1 MPSVSI
7 QRRIQ
12 KCKRVTMQL
21 GSVVCVTLL
30 AFAVGSMGAPL
41 DPVATPYIVQ
51 YENNNAQNEGYSFE
65 YELSDEQR
73 RKEEGTIRFS
83 KDEEG
88 KDVQFVAVQGRYSFV
103 SDDGRTYWVEYV
115 ADENGY
121 RTRMGTGDYDTDRKL
136 DGRSGLKNRPVV

>member
-1 MPSVSI
+1 M
-7 QRRIQ
+7 QRSLFAFVALA
-12 KCKRVTMQL
+12 VT
-21 GSVVCVTLL
+21 V
-30 AFAVGSMGAPL
+30 AVGITAAPV

-73 RKEEGTIRFS
+73 RKEEGTIRYS
-83 KDEEG
+83 KDEDG
-88 KDVQFVAVQGRYSFV
+88 KDVQFVAVQGRYSYV
-103 SDDGRTYWVEYV
+103 GDDGRTYWVEYV

-136 DGRSGLKNRPVV
+136 ELSNDRKNRPFV

>member
-1 MPSVSI
+1 
-7 QRRIQ
+7 
-12 KCKRVTMQL
+12 MQL
-21 GSVVCVTLL
+21 HVI
-30 AFAVGSMGAPL
+30 AFVALTVLIATTGAVPI

-51 YENNNAQNEGYSFE
+51 YESNNAQNEGYSFE

-73 RKEEGTIRFS
+73 RKEQGTLRYT

-88 KDVQFVAVQGRYSFV
+88 KDVQFVVVQGRYSFV
-103 SDDGRTYWVEYV
+103 ADDGRTYWVEYI

-136 DGRSGLKNRPVV
+136 DTRFGPALK